1 MKAPGMLAFT
11 TNFEY
16 DKMIKF
22 IVLPSNSR
30 LGVLEAPPSS
40 SRSGGAIEGL
50 AKGGVWTLLLG
61 GRRAVSREGL
71 RLLEL
76 PVVT

>member
-1 MKAPGMLAFT
+1 MSLLPGMLAFM

-50 AKGGVWTLLLG
+50 TKGGV
-61 GRRAVSREGL
+61 
-71 RLLEL
+71 
-76 PVVT
+76 